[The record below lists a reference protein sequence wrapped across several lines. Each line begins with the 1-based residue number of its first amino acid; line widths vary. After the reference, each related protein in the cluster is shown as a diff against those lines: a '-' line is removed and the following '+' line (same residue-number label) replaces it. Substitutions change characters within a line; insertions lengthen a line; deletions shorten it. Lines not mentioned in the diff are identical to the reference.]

1 MATAF
6 EIKGP
11 IALFRKPYTTT
22 STISFP
28 IPTPT
33 AVAGLIAS
41 ILGLQNGSD
50 AKGASADYWKEMPG
64 TRIGIQRLNRTSWL
78 SETINFWNTKNPQR
92 SPHIQVKHQFVRD
105 PHFRIFVEGSLE
117 KRLSAQLRAG
127 RFYYTPNLGAA
138 YALADIIFLGD
149 FKVEK
154 PLSSPEYEVHSAI
167 PLTPQIENSIN
178 YLATQG
184 LMKDTFPFKLDAVR
198 QVKETI
204 TLLYPAGPK
213 HGIICENSE
222 DLDIFN
228 FQGET
233 VAWLPPW

>member
-41 ILGLQNGSD
+41 ILGLQNGSS
-50 AKGASADYWKEMPG
+50 AQGASANYWEAMPG
-64 TRIGIQRLNRTSWL
+64 TRIAIQRLNGTAWL
-78 SETINFWNTKNPQR
+78 SETINFWNTKNPQK
-92 SPHIQVKHQFVRD
+92 SPHIQVKHQFVRN
-105 PHFRIFVEGSLE
+105 PHYRIFVEGGLE
-117 KRLSAQLRAG
+117 TRLSAQLRAG
-127 RFYYTPNLGAA
+127 RFFFTPNLGAA
-138 YALADIIFLGD
+138 YALADIFFLGD
-149 FKVEK
+149 FVAEK
-154 PLSSPEYEVHSAI
+154 PRPSPEYEIHSAI
-167 PLTPQIENSIN
+167 PLTQQIENSIN

-184 LMKDTFPFKLDAVR
+184 LMKDTFPFRLDAVR

-204 TLLYPAGPK
+204 TLLYPAGPI
-213 HGIICENSE
+213 HGIICGNNE